1 MAKKLDNLTWF
12 TDSASNEITQY
23 LGLDFN
29 TAHRLIRSFVIN
41 DEETITFPGT
51 TAAERPFILHLSCA
65 NTATHTTFGGVIYGS
80 PESAVA
86 GGALVCVQ
94 DAANKIALN
103 TGTHPGFCVTQVAGP
118 LISIYNRMGTAIYV
132 TMDYL
137 YFT

>member
-12 TDSASNEITQY
+12 TNSAANEITQY
-23 LGLDFN
+23 LGLDTI
-29 TAHRLIRSFVIN
+29 TAHRLIRSFAIA

-51 TAAERPFILHLSCA
+51 TAAERPFILQLSCA
-65 NTATHTTFGGVIYGS
+65 NTGTHTTFGGVIYGS
-80 PESAVA
+80 PEAAIA

-103 TGTHPGFCVTQVAGP
+103 TGTHPAFCVTQTAGT
-118 LISIYNRMGTAIYV
+118 LISIYNRMGDIVYV